1 MVVKGMLDH
10 HILLP
15 DVKHIPQTTL
25 KIIYPVQTP
34 CKRGLSNGVFF

>member
-1 MVVKGMLDH
+1 MLDH

-34 CKRGLSNGVFF
+34 CKRGLPMVFFFKEI